1 MKNNYSLD
9 REFIKW
15 FYEEN
20 YPEQGNNRAQYQL
33 TGMPN
38 VHINIRDYW
47 MRQAYKAGAQSI
59 ANETR
64 CILSDWACAVEGLDP
79 ELTTPSEVFDRA
91 EENLDGYYQDLF
103 GEQNES

>member
-1 MKNNYSLD
+1 MTQPFNLD

-15 FYEEN
+15 FYEEQ
-20 YPEQGNNRAQYQL
+20 YPEMGSNRRQVYVMGNV
-33 TGMPN
+33 T
-38 VHINIRDYW
+38 NIDVVDYW
-47 MRQAYKAGAQSI
+47 MREAFKCGARSMS
-59 ANETR
+59 NETR

-91 EENLDGYYQDLF
+91 EKNLDYYYKRVF